1 MNQQIMSPQLI
12 PAPVGRTDSANMAR
26 HTQMQPTSEAL
37 PISIVASP
45 SRESQPPARKVIAL
59 QDDFSDEAKEAAQ
72 VRQIDT
78 ELAEETEALRAMK
91 DSAGQ

>member
-1 MNQQIMSPQLI
+1 
-12 PAPVGRTDSANMAR
+12 
-26 HTQMQPTSEAL
+26 
-37 PISIVASP
+37 VASP